1 MKNNRDFSV
10 GLSVSRETATVL
22 YQGTEPLKSGRNT
35 MAYGVFGIYGISD
48 RINVQANIPYLN
60 VNKGKVTDFQ
70 DFSLYFKY
78 LLLSKDN
85 SKGKLDLMA
94 ATGLSQ
100 PLGTEGTDAVK
111 HINRVRYYMSQ
122 LNEQFNDTSLV
133 FSMNES
139 NICLF

>member
-1 MKNNRDFSV
+1 MGHLF
-10 GLSVSRETATVL
+10 GLEHDVDSANTQPMFEYSYGYLLPGYETENGSGYGTVMSYSDL
-22 YQGTEPLKSGRNT
+22 GTGR
-35 MAYGVFGIYGISD
+35 FSD
-48 RINVQANIPYLN
+48 RSERFEVPE
-60 VNKGKVTDFQ
+60 
-70 DFSLYFKY
+70 
-78 LLLSKDN
+78 
-85 SKGKLDLMA
+85 
-94 ATGLSQ
+94 TGLSQ

>member
-1 MKNNRDFSV
+1 MFEYSY
-10 GLSVSRETATVL
+10 GYLLPGYETENGSGYGTVMSYSDL
-22 YQGTEPLKSGRNT
+22 GTGR
-35 MAYGVFGIYGISD
+35 FSD
-48 RINVQANIPYLN
+48 RSERFEVPE
-60 VNKGKVTDFQ
+60 
-70 DFSLYFKY
+70 
-78 LLLSKDN
+78 
-85 SKGKLDLMA
+85 
-94 ATGLSQ
+94 TGLSQ